1 MNELTQLIHREI
13 QGNGVI
19 SFEQFMELALYEP
32 GLGYYETQHEVGKE
46 GDFFTSVSVGT
57 LFGELLVF
65 QFAQWLEGI
74 DGLIQLIEAGAYDGE
89 LSCDFL

>member
-13 QGNGVI
+13 RRNGVI

-32 GLGYYETQHEVGKE
+32 GLGYYETQREVGKN

-57 LFGELLVF
+57 LFGELLAF
-65 QFAQWLEGI
+65 QLAKWLEGI
-74 DGLIQLIEAGAYDGE
+74 DGSIQLIEAFA
-89 LSCDFL
+89 C